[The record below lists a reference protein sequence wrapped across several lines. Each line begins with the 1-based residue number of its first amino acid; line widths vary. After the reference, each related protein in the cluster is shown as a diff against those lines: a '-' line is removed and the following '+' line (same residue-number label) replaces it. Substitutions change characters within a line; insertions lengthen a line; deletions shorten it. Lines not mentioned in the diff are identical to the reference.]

1 MKLLVKNTESGLLPC
16 YESDVDERKRLALD
30 EFYWVDIKRA
40 RNYEFH
46 KKFFALLKLAF
57 DNLPEGLDARY
68 PNLEAFREDLLL
80 RVGRTRRVLSRQ
92 GYVDVAASIA
102 FEKMGQDEF
111 EELYRQVW
119 NEITKN
125 FVELGDTPE
134 EIKEELIRFL

>member
-1 MKLLVKNTESGLLPC
+1 MRMLVKNTERGLLPC
-16 YESDVDERKRLALD
+16 YESDVDERKRLALG
-30 EFYWVDIKRA
+30 EFYWVDIKLA

-57 DNLPEGLDARY
+57 DNLPEGLEARY

-80 RVGRTRRVLSRQ
+80 RIGKTRRVLSRQ

>member
-68 PNLEAFREDLLL
+68 PNLDAFREDLLL

>member
-1 MKLLVKNTESGLLPC
+1 MRMLVKNTERGLLPC
-16 YESDVDERKRLALD
+16 YESDVDERKRLALG

-57 DNLPEGLDARY
+57 DNLPEGLEARY

-80 RVGRTRRVLSRQ
+80 RIGKTRRVLSRQ